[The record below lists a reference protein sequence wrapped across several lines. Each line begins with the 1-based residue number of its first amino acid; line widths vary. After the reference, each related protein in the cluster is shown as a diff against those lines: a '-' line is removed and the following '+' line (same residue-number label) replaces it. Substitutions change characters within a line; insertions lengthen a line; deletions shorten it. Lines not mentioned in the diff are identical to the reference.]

1 MGRRD
6 LLSTE
11 ERRHLFGVPVDRDA
25 LARLYTFGPADL
37 SLIEARREERNRL
50 GFAIQLA
57 LLRHPGMTLA
67 QIAVQPGVDLE
78 PLASFIAGQL
88 ELPSAALADYA
99 AREQT
104 MTDHAR
110 EIGAALGL
118 RPPVR
123 TDLSMMIA
131 AAASAAWSTD
141 KGAAI
146 AGAVV
151 AALREKA
158 IILPAPATIERAGIT
173 GRATARKRVH
183 DALLAGLAPEQ
194 LAALDELLTLDP
206 ETGFTRLTSLRTI
219 PTSPKP
225 DHVRQIIDKLSVV
238 RALKIANGAGDRVH
252 PDRLRRLVRE
262 GRLSPTYLIDRYTSA
277 RRRATVVALLI
288 DLEARLTDAAIEMA
302 DRLIGAAFTRGR
314 NAQERQYSA
323 TAKDVARLMRMF
335 LGTIDALAMAAETD
349 ANPMAALDEAV
360 GWNKLLRVRGE
371 VAQIAETADVDPL
384 VRAAD
389 RHASLRKFAPVLL
402 QALEF
407 KAARG
412 SEKTIAAI
420 NALRQMHSSGRRTL
434 PPGAAM
440 PFKKEWRALIV
451 DGQGR
456 IDHRLYETASLAH
469 LRNKLR
475 SGDVWVERSTAYRQF
490 DSYMLPQAESE
501 TITAG
506 LGLPSTAEAWLEG
519 RGRELDWRLKRFAH
533 RLQRGQL
540 EGVELRDDRLHITT
554 VKLTTPPDAEALADR
569 IDAMLPRIRVTE
581 LLHEVARDT
590 GFLGAFT
597 NLRTGEPCPNENALL
612 AAILA
617 DATNLGLARMAQAS
631 QGVTRDQLVWT
642 ADAFIRDDTY
652 KAALARIIDAH
663 HALPISAVWGDG
675 TTSSSDG
682 QFFSSGKRGGSAGE
696 VNARYG
702 VDPGFS
708 FYTHVSDQ
716 HDPYHARVI
725 SAATHEAPYVLDG
738 LLHHGTSLPI
748 AEHYTDT
755 GGATD
760 HVFALC
766 AMLGFRFC
774 PRLRDFQDRRL
785 VSIGPS
791 SAYPSLAAIMG
802 RKVRADIVKEHWG
815 EILRLVASLKAGHAA
830 PSAML
835 RKLAA
840 YERQNQ
846 LAAALQEVGK
856 IERTLFMLDWLE
868 NPALRR
874 RCQAGLNKGE
884 QRHALTQAICTFRQG
899 RIAERTHDAQQ
910 YRASGLN
917 LVIAAIVWWNSIYMA
932 DAVTHLRA
940 SGEPAP
946 NDLLAHTSPVGWEHI
961 AFSGDFLWDRAA
973 AIPAGRREL
982 TLRRRVRGAA

>member
-6 LLSTE
+6 LLSAE
-11 ERRHLFGVPVDRDA
+11 ERRRLFGVPVDQDA
-25 LARLYTFGPADL
+25 LARLYTFEPRDIDL
-37 SLIEARREERNRL
+37 ILARREERNQL
-50 GFAIQLA
+50 GFALQLA
-57 LLRHPGMTLA
+57 LIRHPGLTLSQVNA
-67 QIAVQPGVDLE
+67 PPNPDLDPLVDFIARQVDL
-78 PLASFIAGQL
+78 PANM
-88 ELPSAALADYA
+88 LADYA
-99 AREQT
+99 VREQT

-118 RPPVR
+118 RPPAR
-123 TDLSMMIA
+123 TDLAMMIE
-131 AAASAAWSTD
+131 AAASAAWQTD
-141 KGAAI
+141 KGVAI
-146 AGAVV
+146 AGAII
-151 AALREKA
+151 AKLREKA
-158 IILPAPATIERAGIT
+158 VMLPAPATIERAGIT
-173 GRATARKRVH
+173 GRATARKRIH
-183 DALLAGLAPEQ
+183 EALLAGLGPEQ
-194 LAALDELLTLDP
+194 LAALDDLLSLNP
-206 ETGFTRLTSLRTI
+206 ETGLTRLTALRTI
-219 PTSPKP
+219 PTGSKP
-225 DHVRQIIDKLSVV
+225 DNVREIITKLADV
-238 RALKIANGAGDRVH
+238 RKVGIAHGAGDRIH
-252 PDRLRRLVRE
+252 PDRRRRLVRE
-262 GRLSPTYLIDRYTSA
+262 GRLSPTYLIDRYTQA

-314 NAQERQYSA
+314 NAQDRQYSA
-323 TAKDVARLMRMF
+323 TAKDVARLMRLF
-335 LGTIDALAMAAETD
+335 LGTIDALALAAETEAD
-349 ANPMAALDEAV
+349 PMAAIDDAV
-360 GWNKLLRVRGE
+360 GWNKLLKVRGE

-384 VRAAD
+384 VLAAD
-389 RHASLRKFAPVLL
+389 RYASLRKFAPAFLE
-402 QALEF
+402 ALEF

-412 SEKTIAAI
+412 SEKTIAAVEL
-420 NALRQMHSSGRRTL
+420 LRQLYKSGRRA
-434 PPGAAM
+434 PPADAPM
-440 PFKKEWRALIV
+440 PFKKEWRALLV
-451 DGQGR
+451 DSKGH
-456 IDHRLYETASLAH
+456 IDRRLYETGVLAH

-490 DSYMLPQAESE
+490 DTYMLPAAEARP
-501 TITAG
+501 ITKG
-506 LGLPSTAEAWLEG
+506 LGLPETADAWLES
-519 RGRELDWRLKRFAH
+519 RGQELDWRLKRFAH

-540 EGVELRDDRLHITT
+540 EGVEMRDDRLHISP
-554 VKLTTPPDAEALADR
+554 VRLATPPEANALADR

-597 NLRTGEPCPNENALL
+597 NLRTGAPCSNENALL

-652 KAALARIIDAH
+652 KAALARLIDVH
-663 HALPISAVWGDG
+663 HALPISGLWGDG

-682 QFFSSGKRGGSAGE
+682 QFFRSGKRGGAGE

-716 HDPYHARVI
+716 HAPYHARVI
-725 SAATHEAPYVLDG
+725 SATTHEAPYVLDG

-766 AMLGFRFC
+766 SLLGFRFC
-774 PRLRDFQDRRL
+774 PRLRDFHDRRL
-785 VSIGPS
+785 VSIAAP
-791 SAYPSLAAIMG
+791 SAYPGLASIMG
-802 RKVRADIVKEHWG
+802 RKVRADVVKEHWG
-815 EILRLVASLKAGHAA
+815 EILRLVASLNAGHAA

-846 LAAALQEVGK
+846 LAVALQEVGK

-917 LVIAAIVWWNSIYMA
+917 LVIAAIVWWNSTYMA
-932 DAVTHLRA
+932 DAVDHLRA
-940 SGEPAP
+940 AGENAP
-946 NDLLAHTSPVGWEHI
+946 DDLLAHTSPVGWEHI

-973 AIPAGRREL
+973 ALPTGRREL
-982 TLRRRVRGAA
+982 NLGRRLRGVA